1 MSKKKK
7 IIIGVVA
14 VILILCGGIGYYAN
28 TKYAKVKH
36 TDLNEKKLTVNK
48 EMEEKNTTYTNI
60 AFFGIDVHS
69 DDAKDVESDAV
80 VIASLNTDTKEVR
93 LLSIYGNAYLTS
105 ADGKKIAVKDIYKN
119 GAEDAVEI
127 LNRNLDLDIS
137 HFATVNFKALI
148 EVIDAVGGIEVDVK
162 EDEVPHI
169 TGYTAD
175 LIKVTG
181 KDSMGITQAGPQLLN
196 GTQATAYCR
205 IRATEGGDTVRAERQ
220 KLVLSKT
227 VEKLKTMSLTDLDQ
241 LIDKVFPQIE
251 TNYKLTEVT
260 DYAKDMT
267 AYQINDME
275 GFPFTIENKK
285 IEGNEDGIATK
296 DLKNDVTK
304 LHQQFFPDLSYSASD
319 NVKKADEIL
328 KK

>member
-60 AFFGIDVHS
+60 AFFGIDAHS

-119 GAEDAVEI
+119 GAEDAIEI

-148 EVIDAVGGIEVDVK
+148 EVIDAVGGIEIDVK

-205 IRATEGGDTVRAERQ
+205 IRATEGGDTARAERQ

-227 VEKLKTMSLTDLDQ
+227 IEKLKTMNLTDLDQ

-275 GFPFTIENKK
+275 GFPFATENKK

-304 LHQQFFPDLSYSASD
+304 LHQQFFPDLSYSVSD